1 MTRLPLATITSACM
15 ASLLMLA
22 ASATTASAQTAPAAA
37 PDAGRLHAAD
47 QTFIAEGTQAVA
59 TQRDAARI
67 ATSRSTDRDV
77 KTFAERVS
85 ADNAKI
91 TDALR
96 AASPRGVDVPK
107 NDPDTAVLA
116 SINNLRG
123 AEFDKTYIE
132 QVALAG
138 EQKALSAFQSGNR
151 CGPRSAVEGCGEEG
165 VACSCGSITRWRRN
179 WRNASICRQQRA
191 EFAEAG
197 DAGDA
202 SAPTGVD

>member
-1 MTRLPLATITSACM
+1 MIRLPLATLTSACM
-15 ASLLMLA
+15 ASLLVV
-22 ASATTASAQTAPAAA
+22 ATAASAQTAPAAPA
-37 PDAGRLHAAD
+37 AADAGRLHAAD
-47 QTFIAEGTQAVA
+47 QAFIADGTKAVA

-77 KTFAERVS
+77 KAFAERVS
-85 ADNAKI
+85 NDNAKI

-123 AEFDKTYIE
+123 ADFDKAYIE

-138 EQKALSAFQSGNR
+138 EQKALSAFQAEIASGR
-151 CGPRSAVEGCGEEG
+151 DEQLKD
-165 VACSCGSITRWRRN
+165 VAKKALPTIQEHYAMAQELAKRKHLP
-179 WRNASICRQQRA
+179 
-191 EFAEAG
+191 AG
-197 DAGDA
+197 AQ
-202 SAPTGVD
+202 

>member
-1 MTRLPLATITSACM
+1 MIRLPVATLTSACM
-15 ASLLMLA
+15 ASLLVV
-22 ASATTASAQTAPAAA
+22 ATAASAQTAPAAA
-37 PDAGRLHAAD
+37 DAGRLHAAD
-47 QTFIAEGTQAVA
+47 QAFIADGTKAVS
-59 TQRDAARI
+59 TQRDAARV

-77 KTFAERVS
+77 KAFAERVS

-91 TDALR
+91 IDALR

-138 EQKALSAFQSGNR
+138 EQKALSAFQAEIASGR
-151 CGPRSAVEGCGEEG
+151 DEQLKD
-165 VACSCGSITRWRRN
+165 VAKKALPTIQEHYAMAQELARRKHLTT
-179 WRNASICRQQRA
+179 AAQ
-191 EFAEAG
+191 
-197 DAGDA
+197 
-202 SAPTGVD
+202 

>member
-1 MTRLPLATITSACM
+1 MIRLPLATLTSACM
-15 ASLLMLA
+15 ASLLVV
-22 ASATTASAQTAPAAA
+22 ATAASAQTAPAAPA
-37 PDAGRLHAAD
+37 AADAGRLHAAD
-47 QTFIAEGTQAVA
+47 QAFIADGTKAVA

-77 KTFAERVS
+77 KAFAERVS
-85 ADNAKI
+85 NDNAKI

-123 AEFDKTYIE
+123 ADFDKAYIE

-138 EQKALSAFQSGNR
+138 EQKALSAFQAEIASGR
-151 CGPRSAVEGCGEEG
+151 DEQLKD
-165 VACSCGSITRWRRN
+165 VAKKALPTIQEHYAMAQELAKRKHL
-179 WRNASICRQQRA
+179 
-191 EFAEAG
+191 
-197 DAGDA
+197 
-202 SAPTGVD
+202 PTGAQ

>member
-1 MTRLPLATITSACM
+1 MIRLPLATIVSATM
-15 ASLLMLA
+15 ASLLTV
-22 ASATTASAQTAPAAA
+22 ATAASAQTAPAPAA

-47 QTFIAEGTQAVA
+47 QTFIADGTKAVA

-77 KTFAERVS
+77 KAFAERVS
-85 ADNAKI
+85 TDNAKI
-91 TDALR
+91 SDALR

-123 AEFDKTYIE
+123 AEFDKAYIE

-138 EQKALSAFQSGNR
+138 EQKALSAFQAEIASGR
-151 CGPRSAVEGCGEEG
+151 DP
-165 VACSCGSITRWRRN
+165 
-179 WRNASICRQQRA
+179 QLK
-191 EFAEAG
+191 
-197 DAGDA
+197 DAA
-202 SAPTGVD
+202 KKALPTIQEHYAMAQELAKRKHLTAAQ